1 MNRVLDFSF
10 DHIAIAVT
18 NVDASI
24 KFYQNVLQLK
34 EIPNT
39 ASNSK
44 TRWLALN
51 SGNQLHLIYRT
62 DFKIKVN
69 KAIHF
74 ALSTVDIDTFI
85 IHLKRLDIEYSDWRN
100 TPEKRYVRHDGI
112 KQVYFQDP
120 DGYWIEI
127 NNSV

>member
-1 MNRVLDFSF
+1 MLDFSF

-18 NVDASI
+18 NVDASMT
-24 KFYQNVLQLK
+24 FYQNVLQLE

-44 TRWLALN
+44 TRWLSLN
-51 SGNQLHLIYRT
+51 SGNQLHLIYRP

-85 IHLKRLDIEYSDWRN
+85 IHLKSLNIEYSDWRN
-100 TPEKRYVRHDGI
+100 TPEKRYVRDDGI
-112 KQVYFQDP
+112 KQIYFQDP
-120 DGYWIEI
+120 DGHWIEI